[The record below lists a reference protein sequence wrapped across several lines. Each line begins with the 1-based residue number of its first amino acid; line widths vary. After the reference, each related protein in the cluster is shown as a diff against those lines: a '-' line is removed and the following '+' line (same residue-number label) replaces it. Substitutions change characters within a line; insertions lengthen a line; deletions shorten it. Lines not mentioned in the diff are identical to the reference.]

1 MGARPLGVYPV
12 TGRRLNMA
20 KILVVE
26 DAVFVRNWCSRLLRE
41 KGYDVVEAVNGDEAL
56 EKYKEE
62 QPDGVLLDITT
73 PETDGVVTIQKIMM
87 VDPAAR
93 VAMVTAMGQNA
104 LVLTAIEAGARDS
117 VMKPFDSTRVLDAV
131 EKLVG

>member
-1 MGARPLGVYPV
+1 MCTA
-12 TGRRLNMA
+12 TERRLNMV
-20 KILVVE
+20 KILVIE

-41 KGYDVVEAVNGDEAL
+41 KGYDVVEAANGDEAL
-56 EKYKEE
+56 ELYRKEN
-62 QPDGVLLDITT
+62 PDGVLLDITT
-73 PETDGVVTIQKIMM
+73 PETDCVVTIQKIMRI
-87 VDPAAR
+87 DPAAR

-104 LVLTAIEAGARDS
+104 VVLTAIEAGARDS

>member
-1 MGARPLGVYPV
+1 MCTA
-12 TGRRLNMA
+12 TERRLNMV
-20 KILVVE
+20 KILVIE

-41 KGYDVVEAVNGDEAL
+41 KGYDVVEAANGDEAL
-56 EKYKEE
+56 DLYRKEN
-62 QPDGVLLDITT
+62 PDGVLLDITT
-73 PETDGVVTIQKIMM
+73 PETDCVVTIQKIMRI
-87 VDPAAR
+87 DPAAR

-104 LVLTAIEAGARDS
+104 VVLTAIEAGARDS